1 MYERYTFG
9 CVYLYD
15 FVILR
20 CIRKIEKSDVRPCVC
35 PPVRVEKLG
44 SYWTDL
50 IKFDIWDFVLKFVEN
65 IHVSLKYNKNNWYFT
80 LTRFHTYDNA

>member
-1 MYERYTFG
+1 MCERYAFG

-20 CIRKIEKSDVRPCVC
+20 CIRKIAKSDVRLCVC
-35 PPVRVEKLG
+35 PPVRVEQLG

-50 IKFDIWDFVLKFVEN
+50 IKFDI
-65 IHVSLKYNKNNWYFT
+65 
-80 LTRFHTYDNA
+80 